1 MGTSDGAPSA
11 ATASSATA
19 AAVSGRA
26 RYVTEI
32 AALLWPPPRHVATGS
47 GDAGA
52 GRPVREYLLV
62 PHAREPRLMLPAS
75 GRPGATAVL
84 GFNKD
89 RSRKA
94 NLLSRALAVGLRTG
108 VGGPLLRDRI
118 RVYESEA
125 GTSAPAEEV
134 DGAPDIEGYLGGVLG
149 ADVVIALHIGPD
161 RANRKPVAQVL
172 GRDGRTLGYA
182 KIGVNE
188 LTRDLVRAE
197 RTALEKLAKRP
208 MPTVRVPSIA
218 HAGQWNGLE
227 ILVLDPLPVWS
238 RHAALTRER
247 MMAAVAEV
255 VEIDGVERVALT
267 ASPYWE
273 SLRARVAALGSDA
286 GQEIAAVLDRVAER
300 AGDRVLPFG
309 AWHGDWTAWN
319 MAALPEQMLVWDWE
333 RFGTGVP
340 VGFDAVHYV
349 TQDAITEHGTDPR
362 QAADEGMAGAPEL
375 LAPLGLTPDEATL
388 AALLYLAELGTRYLT
403 DRQDE
408 AGARLGRLDT
418 WLLPV
423 LASWSAKVS

>member
-1 MGTSDGAPSA
+1 MGTSSGPAP
-11 ATASSATA
+11 

-26 RYVTEI
+26 RYVAEI
-32 AALLWPPPRHVATGS
+32 AALLWPPPRHVAMGS
-47 GDAGA
+47 GAGGT

-62 PHAREPRLMLPAS
+62 PHAREPRLMLPAA

-94 NLLSRALAVGLRTG
+94 NLLSRALAIGLRSG

-118 RVYESEA
+118 RVYETGPSNGTAADEA
-125 GTSAPAEEV
+125 STGPA
-134 DGAPDIEGYLGGVLG
+134 DAPDIEGYLGRVLG
-149 ADVVIALHIGPD
+149 AEVTIALHIGPD

-172 GRDGRTLGYA
+172 ARDGRTLGYA

-188 LTRDLVRAE
+188 LTRELVRAE
-197 RTALEKLAKRP
+197 RTALETLAKRP

-238 RHAALTRER
+238 RHATLSHDR

-255 VEIDGVERVALT
+255 AEVDGVERLPLT
-267 ASPYWE
+267 AAPYWDA
-273 SLRARVAALGSDA
+273 LRSRATALGTDA
-286 GQEIAAVLDRVAER
+286 AREITAALDRVAER

-319 MAALPEQMLVWDWE
+319 MAALPDTMLVWDWE

-349 TQDAITEHGTDPR
+349 TQDAITEGGVDPR
-362 QAADEGMAGAPEL
+362 RAADEGLAGAPEA

-388 AALLYLAELGTRYLT
+388 VALLYLAELGTRYLT

-423 LASWSAKVS
+423 LTSWSDRVG

>member
-1 MGTSDGAPSA
+1 MGTSDG
-11 ATASSATA
+11 TAS
-19 AAVSGRA
+19 AVSGRA
-26 RYVTEI
+26 RYVAEI
-32 AALLWPPPRHVATGS
+32 AALLWPPPRHVTTGS
-47 GDAGA
+47 GGPPAGA

-62 PHAREPRLMLPAS
+62 PHGREPRLMLPAS
-75 GRPGATAVL
+75 GRPGAAAVL

-94 NLLSRALAVGLRTG
+94 GLLSHALALGLRTG
-108 VGGPLLRDRI
+108 VGGPLLRDRV
-118 RVYESEA
+118 RVYDTGASPSLDEA
-125 GTSAPAEEV
+125 TA
-134 DGAPDIEGYLGGVLG
+134 DAPDIEGYLGRVLG
-149 ADVVIALHIGPD
+149 AEVMIALHIGPD

-172 GRDGRTLGYA
+172 ARDGRTIGYA

-188 LTRDLVRAE
+188 LTRELVRAE

-218 HAGQWNGLE
+218 HTGQWNGLE

-238 RHAALTRER
+238 RHSTLSHDR

-255 VEIDGVERVALT
+255 AEVDGVERLALT
-267 ASPYWE
+267 AAPYWD
-273 SLRARVAALGSDA
+273 SLRSRATALDSDA
-286 GQEIAAVLDRVAER
+286 GREITAALDRVAER

-319 MAALPEQMLVWDWE
+319 MAALPDRMLVWDWE

-349 TQDAITEHGTDPR
+349 TQDAITEGGADPR
-362 QAADEGMAGAPEL
+362 QAADEGIAGAPKT

-388 AALLYLAELGTRYLT
+388 VALLYLAELGTRYLT

-408 AGARLGRLDT
+408 AGARLGRLGT

-423 LASWSAKVS
+423 LTSWSDRVS

>member
-1 MGTSDGAPSA
+1 MGTSDG
-11 ATASSATA
+11 TRGT
-19 AAVSGRA
+19 AVSGRA

-47 GDAGA
+47 GAGA
-52 GRPVREYLLV
+52 GRPIREYLLV
-62 PHAREPRLMLPAS
+62 PHAREPRLMLPAA

-94 NLLSRALAVGLRTG
+94 GLLSRALAIGLRTG
-108 VGGPLLRDRI
+108 VGAPLLRDRV
-118 RVYESEA
+118 RVYESGPATDGTPPPA
-125 GTSAPAEEV
+125 GDAA
-134 DGAPDIEGYLGGVLG
+134 APDIEGYLGRVLG

-188 LTRDLVRAE
+188 LTRELVRAE

-238 RHAALTRER
+238 RHATLTRDR

-255 VEIDGVERVALT
+255 VEVDGVERLALT

-273 SLRARVAALGSDA
+273 SLRSRVTALGTGSGSGA
-286 GQEIAAVLDRVAER
+286 GQEIATVLDRLAER

-319 MAALPEQMLVWDWE
+319 MAALPDQMLVWDWE

-349 TQDAITEHGTDPR
+349 TQDAITEGGADPR
-362 QAADEGMAGAPEL
+362 QAADEGVAGAPEL

-423 LASWSAKVS
+423 LTSWSARVS